1 MTSTEREMTNHNA
14 LLVVPDFY
22 YPGIIGGKTGYT
34 DAAQSCLSNF
44 ASRNGMTLI
53 VITLHAMDGSYA
65 AQDNVDLLNYGF
77 DSDVISTIGFMKFE
91 SKYKLKDGNT
101 IKLILW
107 DTAGQERFRSLALN
121 SFKAVRGII
130 LVFDVTLKSSFE
142 NISAWLNR
150 IDENFNRP
158 EMILFG
164 NKIDKDKN
172 EWKVTKEEAEKF
184 AKENNLTYF
193 ETSAKTKEGIEE
205 GFDYLINK
213 VYENIIGNSVH
224 EEEENKVINLEE
236 NKEEE
241 KEENS
246 KEEIVEVTSGCF
258 GRKKKKKKK
267 ADKKNNNKNK
277 NKEKAK

>member
-1 MTSTEREMTNHNA
+1 MADKKVSLKA
-14 LLVVPDFY
+14 IKIGLLGDSQV
-22 YPGIIGGKTGYT
+22 GKT
-34 DAAQSCLSNF
+34 AI
-44 ASRNGMTLI
+44 SR
-53 VITLHAMDGSYA
+53 SF
-65 AQDNVDLLNYGF
+65 LNYGF